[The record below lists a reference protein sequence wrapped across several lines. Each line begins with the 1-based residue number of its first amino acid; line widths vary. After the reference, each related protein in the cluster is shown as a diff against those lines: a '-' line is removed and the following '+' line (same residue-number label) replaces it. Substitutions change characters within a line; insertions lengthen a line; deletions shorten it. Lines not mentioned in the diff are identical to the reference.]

1 MNELGNAIET
11 LSQFLDEYMDLI
23 YNPDERL
30 FIDLERIAWFEEL
43 EASID
48 DLKALAWA
56 IDQYKES
63 HQIITD

>member
-1 MNELGNAIET
+1 MDELGNTIET

-30 FIDLERIAWFEEL
+30 FIDLERIAWFEEI
-43 EASID
+43 EACLD

-63 HQIITD
+63 HQIISD